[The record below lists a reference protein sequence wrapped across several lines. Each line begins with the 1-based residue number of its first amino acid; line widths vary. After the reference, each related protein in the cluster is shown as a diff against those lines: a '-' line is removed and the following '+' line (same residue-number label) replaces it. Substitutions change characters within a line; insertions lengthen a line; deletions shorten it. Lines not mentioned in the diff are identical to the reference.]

1 MVFALYKTSFASMVN
16 SSSQR
21 NPLKKRLGQH
31 LLVDKKV
38 LSRIVSSAKLTK
50 NDYVVEVGPGRGAL
64 TRELCLKA
72 GRVAAVEADADMIE
86 VLGER
91 LGPFQNLHVI
101 YGDIL
106 KVPLRQIV
114 PPDVSDYKVVANLP
128 YYITSPTIRL
138 FLEADKKPSLM
149 VLTIQK
155 EVADTIV
162 AAPGDMSVLS
172 VAVQLFADPRIV
184 SLVSPT
190 SFVPPPRVN
199 SAIVHLKV
207 REKVAVDIPDEELF
221 FKIVRAGFSSR
232 RKQLHNS
239 LSNGLGIPSK
249 EALEFLEK
257 AGIDPQSRAQTLS
270 IEDWARLAN
279 VFAEPE
285 IPFRT

>member
-1 MVFALYKTSFASMVN
+1 MVFALYKTAFTSMVN

-86 VLGER
+86 VLNER

-106 KVPLRQIV
+106 KVPLGQII
-114 PPDVSDYKVVANLP
+114 PADVADYKVVANLP
-128 YYITSPTIRL
+128 YYIASPTIRL

-162 AAPGDMSVLS
+162 AAPGEMSVLS
-172 VAVQLFADPRIV
+172 IAVQLFAEPRIV

-257 AGIDPQSRAQTLS
+257 AGIHPQSRAQTLS

-279 VFAEPE
+279 VFAEAQ
-285 IPFRT
+285 TTV